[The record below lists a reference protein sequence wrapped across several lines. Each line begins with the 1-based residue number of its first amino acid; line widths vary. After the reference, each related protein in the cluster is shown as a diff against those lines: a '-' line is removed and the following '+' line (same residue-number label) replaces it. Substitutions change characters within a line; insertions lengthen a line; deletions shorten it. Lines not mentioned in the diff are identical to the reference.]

1 MEHDHN
7 YCAKIPDEE
16 NNEVPGEEEEMT
28 GESQDGQVPDLGGLT
43 SHSDL
48 TPDQIAFVVTKSLKY
63 KDLKRQWTKV
73 FKRAPPSRCTVDR
86 HRRRFRETN
95 SIKNRRTGRK
105 PSVRTP
111 EMIAEVKRVLEEES
125 DASPNQFVNRAR
137 NNQWGGGIN
146 RGTFLNIM
154 KDIKFRPYVPC
165 RHQILN
171 TANTARRLEFAQKMS
186 QKPLEYCQ
194 DMIVT
199 GWNSL
204 HIS

>member
-7 YCAKIPDEE
+7 YCAKIPDGE

-43 SHSDL
+43 SYSDL
-48 TPDQIAFVVTKSLKY
+48 TPNQIAFVVNKSLKY

-73 FKRAPPSRCTVDR
+73 FKRAPPSRRTVDR

-137 NNQWGGGIN
+137 NNQWGVGDQQGD
-146 RGTFLNIM
+146 F
-154 KDIKFRPYVPC
+154 PEHHE
-165 RHQILN
+165 RHQVSSICSLSSSDIEH
-171 TANTARRLEFAQKMS
+171 RQHS
-186 QKPLEYCQ
+186 QE
-194 DMIVT
+194 T
-199 GWNSL
+199 GVRSENESEA
-204 HIS
+204 S

>member
-16 NNEVPGEEEEMT
+16 NNEVPGEEEGMT

-95 SIKNRRTGRK
+95 SIKNCRTGRK

-137 NNQWGGGIN
+137 NNQWGVGDQQGD
-146 RGTFLNIM
+146 F
-154 KDIKFRPYVPC
+154 PEHHE
-165 RHQILN
+165 RHQVSSICS
-171 TANTARRLEFAQKMS
+171 ASSSDIEHRQHS
-186 QKPLEYCQ
+186 QE
-194 DMIVT
+194 T
-199 GWNSL
+199 GVRSENESEA
-204 HIS
+204 S

>member
-7 YCAKIPDEE
+7 YCAKIPDGE

-48 TPDQIAFVVTKSLKY
+48 TPDQIAFVVNKSLKY

-137 NNQWGGGIN
+137 NNQWGVGDQQGD
-146 RGTFLNIM
+146 F
-154 KDIKFRPYVPC
+154 PEHHE
-165 RHQILN
+165 RHQVSSICS
-171 TANTARRLEFAQKMS
+171 ASSSDIEHRQHS
-186 QKPLEYCQ
+186 QE
-194 DMIVT
+194 T
-199 GWNSL
+199 GVRSENESEA
-204 HIS
+204 S